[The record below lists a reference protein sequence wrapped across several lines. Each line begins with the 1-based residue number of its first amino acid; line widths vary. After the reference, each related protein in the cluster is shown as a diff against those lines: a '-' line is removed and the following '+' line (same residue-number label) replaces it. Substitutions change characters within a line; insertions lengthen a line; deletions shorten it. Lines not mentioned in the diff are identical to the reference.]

1 MLRVGNGQE
10 SSIIDH
16 FPLKIDVQ
24 PSVGIKITLY
34 LEIHQVPSLDTL
46 IHVVFPT
53 PTINYANQGY
63 MDGRVILTTK
73 NIIVNS
79 LNIQI
84 AEAIPRRKHVV
95 LLADSVE
102 TGDDQAMAIGTE
114 FLNTI
119 ILAGMPPH
127 HLAFQV
133 GVPTI
138 LLRNFDATS
147 GLCNGTSLII

>member
-79 LNIQI
+79 LNI
-84 AEAIPRRKHVV
+84 
-95 LLADSVE
+95 
-102 TGDDQAMAIGTE
+102 
-114 FLNTI
+114 
-119 ILAGMPPH
+119 
-127 HLAFQV
+127 
-133 GVPTI
+133 
-138 LLRNFDATS
+138 
-147 GLCNGTSLII
+147 